1 MTTDLRSELVEGRL
15 EPDVLRPELRNLRPE
30 PHAPRS
36 EPHTLRPELAEGR
49 ASTGAVLSLSKGSAR
64 MSLVV
69 QSASGLLSIFNQTG
83 ILNPADVH
91 TAETVCRIGQE
102 PDEKVKL
109 ALALTVRALR
119 NGSVCID
126 LRTVQTTAFDG
137 TEAATDLAALPWPDP
152 DEWLTA
158 IQVSPLV
165 AVGADQPS
173 GRPLRLAGGLLYL
186 ERYWQQEE
194 LVRVQ
199 LQHRFMAPAPEID
212 KSRLSAALQ
221 RLFDHEGLAP
231 GEPDRQQLAA
241 AVSALG
247 RVTVLAGGPGTGK
260 TTTVARL
267 LALLRDQPGPALRVA
282 LAAPTGKAAA
292 RLEEAIRAAATHLE
306 HQDRERLGDV
316 TASTLHRLLGW
327 LPSNRSR
334 FRHDANNH
342 LPHDV
347 VIVDEMSMVSLT
359 MMARLL
365 EAVRPSARLI
375 LVGDPDQLS
384 SVEAGAVLADIA
396 RAPGPSDGDL
406 GRRLV
411 ELGLLAEGQP
421 APVHGVVQLTRTWRF
436 GGAIDALA
444 RAIRAADA
452 DAAIEVLRSGA
463 SDMHFSE
470 IDLEAAPTEASAR
483 VLAGMAAQVREA
495 GIAMLSAAR
504 AGDEEAALAALDR
517 HRLLCGHQHGPYGV
531 LRWGLEVERWL
542 SESIPGY
549 AEDGEWYVGRPLL
562 VTANDY
568 EMSLYNGDT
577 GVIVQKPDGVRAA
590 FVRGA
595 AAKLYPPV
603 RLDAIQTVH
612 AMTVHRAQGSQ
623 FDTVSFVVPPP
634 DSPLL
639 TRELL
644 YTAVTRARHQV
655 LLIGSEEAIRRAVLR
670 PANRASGLRHRL
682 AGVADLSASVVAPTT
697 THADN
702 SG

>member
-1 MTTDLRSELVEGRL
+1 MSTLLYAKPVETRPPTESGRS
-15 EPDVLRPELRNLRPE
+15 
-30 PHAPRS
+30 S
-36 EPHTLRPELAEGR
+36 FTLTSGPADRELAVQ
-49 ASTGAVLSLSKGSAR
+49 GAT
-64 MSLVV
+64 
-69 QSASGLLSIFNQTG
+69 GLLSVFDQAG
-83 ILNPADVH
+83 ILNSADVH

-102 PDEKVKL
+102 ADERVRL

-126 LRTVQTTAFDG
+126 LQTVRTTAFD
-137 TEAATDLAALPWPDP
+137 EAEATIHLAALPWPDP
-152 DEWLTA
+152 LQWVA
-158 IQVSPLV
+158 AVQASRLV
-165 AVGADQPS
+165 ADGAGQPG
-173 GRPLRLAGGLLYL
+173 GRPLRFAGGLLYL

-194 LVRVQ
+194 LVRLQ
-199 LQHRFMAPAPEID
+199 LQRRFAAPAPDID
-212 KSRLSAALQ
+212 QSRLSHALQ

-231 GEPDRQQLAA
+231 DEPDRQQLAA

-267 LALLRDQPGPALRVA
+267 LALLQDQPGPALRVA

-292 RLEEAIRAAATHLE
+292 RLEEAVRDAAAHLAPE
-306 HQDRERLGDV
+306 DQERLGDLS
-316 TASTLHRLLGW
+316 ASTLHRLLGW

-334 FRHDANNH
+334 FRHDATNH

-396 RAPGPSDGDL
+396 RAPGVPDADL

-411 ELGLLAEGQP
+411 ELGLMADGEP

-452 DAAIEVLRSGA
+452 ETAIDILHSGA
-463 SDMHFSE
+463 SDVQFSE
-470 IDLEAAPTEASAR
+470 VDLESAATEASAR
-483 VLAGMAAQVREA
+483 ALAGMAAHVREA
-495 GIAMLSAAR
+495 GIGMFAA
-504 AGDEEAALAALDR
+504 AKSGNVDHALAALDR
-517 HRLLCGHQHGPYGV
+517 HRLLCAHQRGPYGV
-531 LRWGLEVERWL
+531 LRWSLEVERWL
-542 SESIPGY
+542 SESIAGY

-577 GVIVQKPDGVRAA
+577 GVIVQMPDGVRAA
-590 FVRGA
+590 FARGA

-623 FDTVSFVVPPP
+623 FDSVSFVVPPP

-639 TRELL
+639 TRELV
-644 YTAVTRARHQV
+644 YTAVTRARRQV

-682 AGVADLSASVVAPTT
+682 AGERIHPPRVT
-697 THADN
+697 
-702 SG
+702 

>member
-1 MTTDLRSELVEGRL
+1 MSIQS
-15 EPDVLRPELRNLRPE
+15 NL
-30 PHAPRS
+30 
-36 EPHTLRPELAEGR
+36 
-49 ASTGAVLSLSKGSAR
+49 AVGVADR
-64 MSLVV
+64 VLVV
-69 QSASGLLSIFNQTG
+69 QAASGLLAAFSEAG
-83 ILNPADVH
+83 VLNAADIHTADV
-91 TAETVCRIGQE
+91 VCRIGRD
-102 PDEKVKL
+102 PDERVRL

-126 LRTVQTTAFDG
+126 LRTVHTTAFDEV
-137 TEAATDLAALPWPDP
+137 EAAIDVAALPWPDP
-152 DEWLTA
+152 GEWIA
-158 IQVSPLV
+158 ACKASSLV
-165 AVGADQPS
+165 ADGADQPG

-199 LQHRFMAPAPEID
+199 LQRRFAAPAPEID
-212 KSRLSAALQ
+212 HARLSAALS
-221 RLFDHEGLAP
+221 RLFDHKGLAP
-231 GEPDRQQLAA
+231 GEADRQQLAA

-247 RVTVLAGGPGTGK
+247 RVSVLAGGPGTGK
-260 TTTVARL
+260 TTTVAKL
-267 LALLRDQPGPALRVA
+267 LALLRDQPGPALRIA

-292 RLEEAIRAAATHLE
+292 RLEEAVRAATSQLNPE
-306 HQDRERLGDV
+306 DQRRLGEV

-334 FRHDANNH
+334 FRHDAANQ

-359 MMARLL
+359 LMARLL
-365 EAVRPSARLI
+365 EAVRPSARLV

-396 RAPGPSDGDL
+396 RAPGPPDADL
-406 GRRLV
+406 GQRLI
-411 ELGLLAEGQP
+411 ELGLIADHQT
-421 APVHGVVQLTRTWRF
+421 APVHGVVQLTHTWRF

-452 DAAIEVLRSGA
+452 DGAIAVLRSGA
-463 SDMHFSE
+463 SDVHFGE
-470 IDLEAAPTEASAR
+470 IDLEAEPTKATAR
-483 VLAGMAAQVREA
+483 ALGGMAAQVRA
-495 GIAMLSAAR
+495 TGVAMLDAAR
-504 AGDEEAALAALDR
+504 SGDVTGALAALDR
-517 HRLLCGHQHGPYGV
+517 HRLLCAHRRGPYGV

-542 SESIPGY
+542 AEAIPGY
-549 AEDGEWYVGRPLL
+549 GEDGEWYVGRPLL

-577 GVIVQKPDGVRAA
+577 GAIVETPNGIRAA
-590 FVRGA
+590 FARGA
-595 AAKLYPPV
+595 AAKLFSPV

-623 FDTVSFVVPPP
+623 FDSVSFVMPPP
-634 DSPLL
+634 NSPLL

-644 YTAVTRARHQV
+644 YTAVTRARRNV
-655 LLIGSEEAIRRAVLR
+655 LLIGSEEAIRRAVQR

-682 AGVADLSASVVAPTT
+682 AAQDELRWNRGLERGLALPPGLN
-697 THADN
+697 HAGCN
-702 SG
+702 GAVPG

>member
-1 MTTDLRSELVEGRL
+1 MTTQLDFYREIVPKPIELRTLPTDVRPELVEG
-15 EPDVLRPELRNLRPE
+15 P
-30 PHAPRS
+30 
-36 EPHTLRPELAEGR
+36 
-49 ASTGAVLSLSKGSAR
+49 ASTSSDRRL
-64 MSLVV
+64 V
-69 QSASGLLSIFNQTG
+69 QSASGLLSIFYHAG

-91 TAETVCRIGQE
+91 TAETVCRIGHE
-102 PDEKVKL
+102 ADENVRL

-119 NGSVCID
+119 KGSVCID
-126 LRTVQTTAFDG
+126 LSTVRDTAFDEVEG
-137 TEAATDLAALPWPDP
+137 SIDLDTLPWPDP
-152 DEWLTA
+152 GRWMAA
-158 IQVSPLV
+158 IQASPLV
-165 AVGADQPS
+165 ADGADQAG

-194 LVRVQ
+194 LVRIQ
-199 LQHRFMAPAPEID
+199 LQQRFSAAAPEID
-212 KSRLSAALQ
+212 KLRLSAALQ
-221 RLFDHEGLAP
+221 RLFDHEGLAD
-231 GEPDRQQLAA
+231 GEADRQQLAA

-267 LALLRDQPGPALRVA
+267 LALLQDQPGPALRVA

-292 RLEEAIRAAATHLE
+292 RLEEAVRAATAQLGPA
-306 HQDRERLGDV
+306 DRERLGDL

-334 FRHDANNH
+334 FRYNATNH

-384 SVEAGAVLADIA
+384 SVEAGAVLADIVL
-396 RAPGPSDGDL
+396 APGAPDTDL
-406 GRRLV
+406 GGLLI
-411 ELGLLAEGQP
+411 ELGLIAEAER
-421 APVHGVVQLTRTWRF
+421 APVHGVVQLSHTWRF
-436 GGAIDALA
+436 DGAIEALA

-452 DAAIEVLRSGA
+452 DTAIDVLRSGA
-463 SDMHFSE
+463 SDVHFSE
-470 IDLEAAPTEASAR
+470 VDLESAATETSVHA
-483 VLAGMAAQVREA
+483 LAGMAAQVREA
-495 GIAMLSAAR
+495 GIAMLQAATSE
-504 AGDEEAALAALDR
+504 DTTAALAALDR
-517 HRLLCGHQHGPYGV
+517 HRLLCAHQHGPYGV

-542 SESIPGY
+542 TESIPGY

-577 GVIVQKPDGVRAA
+577 GVIVQTPEGVRAA
-590 FVRGA
+590 FARGA
-595 AAKLYPPV
+595 GAKLYPPV

-644 YTAVTRARHQV
+644 YTAVTRARRQV
-655 LLIGSEEAIRRAVLR
+655 NLIGSEQAVRRAVSR

-682 AGVADLSASVVAPTT
+682 ATAGRAGD
-697 THADN
+697 
-702 SG
+702 

>member
-1 MTTDLRSELVEGRL
+1 MSIQSSKFLARGATPLDQRALV
-15 EPDVLRPELRNLRPE
+15 
-30 PHAPRS
+30 S
-36 EPHTLRPELAEGR
+36 QT
-49 ASTGAVLSLSKGSAR
+49 
-64 MSLVV
+64 
-69 QSASGLLSIFNQTG
+69 ASGLLAVFNRAG

-91 TAETVCRIGQE
+91 TADVVCRIGRDV
-102 PDEKVKL
+102 DERVRL

-119 NGSVCID
+119 NGSICID
-126 LRTVQTTAFDG
+126 LKSVHTTAFD
-137 TEAATDLAALPWPDP
+137 EAEVVIDISSLPWPESE
-152 DEWLTA
+152 EWIA
-158 IQVSPLV
+158 ACKASPLV
-165 AVGADQPS
+165 SDGADKPS

-194 LVRVQ
+194 VVRVQ
-199 LQHRFMAPAPEID
+199 LQRRFAASAPDID
-212 KSRLSAALQ
+212 QSRLAAALP

-231 GEPDRQQLAA
+231 GEADRQELAV

-247 RVTVLAGGPGTGK
+247 RVSVLAGGPGTGK

-267 LALLRDQPGPALRVA
+267 LALLRDQPGPALRIA

-292 RLEEAIRAAATHLE
+292 RLEEAVRAAAAQLE
-306 HQDRERLGDV
+306 PEDQHRLGDL

-334 FRHDANNH
+334 FRHDATNQ

-359 MMARLL
+359 LMARLL
-365 EAVRPSARLI
+365 EAVRPSARLV

-396 RAPGPSDGDL
+396 LAPGTPDADL

-411 ELGLLAEGQP
+411 ELGLITDPEQ
-421 APVHGVVQLTRTWRF
+421 APVHGVAQLTHTWRF

-452 DAAIEVLRSGA
+452 DAAVAVLRSGA
-463 SDMHFSE
+463 SDVQFHE
-470 IDLEAAPTEASAR
+470 IDLDATSTEASSRALR
-483 VLAGMAAQVREA
+483 GMAAQVRTA
-495 GIAMLSAAR
+495 GVAMLDAAR
-504 AGDEEAALAALDR
+504 AGDVAGALAALDR
-517 HRLLCGHQHGPYGV
+517 HRLLCAHRRGPYGV

-542 SESIPGY
+542 ADAIPGY
-549 AEDGEWYVGRPLL
+549 GEDGEWYVGRPLL
-562 VTANDY
+562 ITANDY

-577 GVIVQKPDGVRAA
+577 GVIVETPDGVRAA
-590 FVRGA
+590 FARGA
-595 AAKLYPPV
+595 AAKLFPPV

-623 FDTVSFVVPPP
+623 FDSVSFVLPPP

-644 YTAVTRARHQV
+644 YTAVTRARRYV
-655 LLIGSEEAIRRAVLR
+655 LIIGSEEAIRRAVQR

-682 AGVADLSASVVAPTT
+682 ATDLSANIVARTT
-697 THADN
+697 TYADN

>member
-1 MTTDLRSELVEGRL
+1 MTTLLHPGPVEAR
-15 EPDVLRPELRNLRPE
+15 RP
-30 PHAPRS
+30 
-36 EPHTLRPELAEGR
+36 
-49 ASTGAVLSLSKGSAR
+49 STGSGRNASGLAAGTAHR
-64 MSLVV
+64 ELVV
-69 QSASGLLSIFNQTG
+69 QSASGLLSIFNQAG

-91 TAETVCRIGQE
+91 TAETVCRIGHE
-102 PDEKVKL
+102 ADEKVEL
-109 ALALTVRALR
+109 ALGLTVRALR

-126 LRTVQTTAFDG
+126 LNTVRTTAFDEA
-137 TEAATDLAALPWPDP
+137 EAAIDLAALPWPDP
-152 DEWLTA
+152 EEWLTA
-158 IQVSPLV
+158 IQASRLV
-165 AVGADQPS
+165 AVGAQQPS

-199 LQHRFMAPAPEID
+199 LQQRFSAPALEID
-212 KSRLSAALQ
+212 MSRLSTALQ
-221 RLFDHEGLAP
+221 RLFDHEGLTP

-241 AVSALG
+241 AVSALS
-247 RVTVLAGGPGTGK
+247 RVAVLAGGPGTGK

-267 LALLRDQPGPALRVA
+267 LALLRDQPGPTLRVA

-292 RLEEAIRAAATHLE
+292 RLEEAVRAAAAHIE
-306 HQDRERLGDV
+306 PQDRDRLGDL

-334 FRHDANNH
+334 FSHDASNR

-396 RAPGPSDGDL
+396 RAPGPSDVGL
-406 GRRLV
+406 GRQLV
-411 ELGLLAEGQP
+411 ELGLIADTEP
-421 APVHGVVQLTRTWRF
+421 APVHGVVHLTRTWRF

-452 DAAIEVLRSGA
+452 DAAIEVLRSGH
-463 SDMHFSE
+463 SDVQFSE
-470 IDLEAAPTEASAR
+470 VDLESTPTEASAR
-483 VLAGMAAQVREA
+483 VLAGMAAEVREA
-495 GIAMLSAAR
+495 GIAMLTAAR
-504 AGDEEAALAALDR
+504 AGDEAGALAALDR
-517 HRLLCGHQHGPYGV
+517 HRLLCGHQRGPYGV

-542 SESIPGY
+542 SESITGY

-590 FVRGA
+590 FARGA

-644 YTAVTRARHQV
+644 YTAVTRARHKV

-682 AGVADLSASVVAPTT
+682 AD
-697 THADN
+697 
-702 SG
+702 

>member
-1 MTTDLRSELVEGRL
+1 MTTLLHPELVHIDPALVQGR
-15 EPDVLRPELRNLRPE
+15 
-30 PHAPRS
+30 H
-36 EPHTLRPELAEGR
+36 
-49 ASTGAVLSLSKGSAR
+49 STSSKLS
-64 MSLVV
+64 SLGLVAGTSDRDIVV
-69 QSASGLLSIFNQTG
+69 QSASGLLSVFNAAG

-91 TAETVCRIGQE
+91 TAETACRIGHE
-102 PDEKVKL
+102 TDETVRL

-126 LRTVQTTAFDG
+126 LRTVRGTAFDEA
-137 TEAATDLAALPWPDP
+137 EAAVDITALPWPQP
-152 DEWLTA
+152 DEWIA
-158 IQVSPLV
+158 ACKASPLV
-165 AVGADQPS
+165 ADGADQP
-173 GRPLRLAGGLLYL
+173 GGKPLRLASGLLYL

-199 LQHRFMAPAPEID
+199 LQRRFAAPPPEID
-212 KSRLSAALQ
+212 KPRLSAALQ
-221 RLFDHEGLAP
+221 RLFDHEGLAAD
-231 GEPDRQQLAA
+231 EQDRQQLAA

-247 RVTVLAGGPGTGK
+247 RVSVLAGGPGTGK

-267 LALLRDQPGPALRVA
+267 LAILRDQPGPALRVA

-292 RLEEAIRAAATHLE
+292 RLEEAVRAAAAQLE
-306 HQDRERLGDV
+306 LQDQHRLGDL

-334 FRHDANNH
+334 FRHDAANQ

-365 EAVRPSARLI
+365 EAVRPTARLI

-396 RAPGPSDGDL
+396 RAPGQSDVDL
-406 GRRLV
+406 VRRLV
-411 ELGLLAEGQP
+411 DLGLITDGDS
-421 APVHGVVQLTRTWRF
+421 APVHGVVQLMHTWRF

-452 DAAIEVLRSGA
+452 DAVIEVLRSGA
-463 SDMHFSE
+463 ADVQFRE
-470 IDLEAAPTEASAR
+470 VDLEAAPTDASAR
-483 VLAGMAAQVREA
+483 ALTGMAAQVREA
-495 GIAMLSAAR
+495 GVAMLDAAR
-504 AGDEEAALAALDR
+504 SGDVTGALAALDR
-517 HRLLCGHQHGPYGV
+517 HRLLCAHRRGPYGV
-531 LRWGLEVERWL
+531 LRWGSEVERWL
-542 SESIPGY
+542 GESIPGY
-549 AEDGEWYVGRPLL
+549 GEDGEWYLGRPLL
-562 VTANDY
+562 ITANDY

-577 GVIVQKPDGVRAA
+577 GVIVQTPAGVRAA
-590 FVRGA
+590 FARGA
-595 AAKLYPPV
+595 APALYPPV

-623 FDTVSFVVPPP
+623 FNTVSFVVPPP

-644 YTAVTRARHQV
+644 YTAVTRARRQV
-655 LLIGSEEAIRRAVLR
+655 NLIGSEEAIRRAVLR

-682 AGVADLSASVVAPTT
+682 ASISEAS
-697 THADN
+697 D
-702 SG
+702 

>member
-1 MTTDLRSELVEGRL
+1 MTTLLRREAGSLG
-15 EPDVLRPELRNLRPE
+15 PEARSLRPE
-30 PHAPRS
+30 PV
-36 EPHTLRPELAEGR
+36 EGR
-49 ASTGAVLSLSKGSAR
+49 ASTSSALTEVQGAY
-64 MSLVV
+64 
-69 QSASGLLSIFNQTG
+69 GLLAVFNQAG

-91 TAETVCRIGQE
+91 AAQTVCRIGHE
-102 PDEKVKL
+102 TDEDVRL

-126 LRTVQTTAFDG
+126 LRTVHATAFDDAE
-137 TEAATDLAALPWPDP
+137 TEIDITALPWPQP
-152 DEWLTA
+152 DEWIA
-158 IQVSPLV
+158 ACNASRLV
-165 AVGADQPS
+165 ADGTDQP
-173 GRPLRLAGGLLYL
+173 GGKPLRLAGGLLYL

-199 LQHRFMAPAPEID
+199 LQQRFAAPLPEID
-212 KSRLSAALQ
+212 QTRLSTALR

-231 GEPDRQQLAA
+231 DEQDRQQLAA

-267 LALLRDQPGPALRVA
+267 LAILRDQPEPALRIA

-292 RLEEAIRAAATHLE
+292 RLEEAVRAAAAQLAP
-306 HQDRERLGDV
+306 QDQHRLGDL

-334 FRHDANNH
+334 FRHDATNQ

-396 RAPGPSDGDL
+396 RAPGLADADL
-406 GRRLV
+406 GRRLLD
-411 ELGLLAEGQP
+411 LGLIRDTDP
-421 APVHGVVQLTRTWRF
+421 APVHGVVQLTHTWRF

-444 RAIRAADA
+444 QTIRTADA

-463 SDMHFSE
+463 DDVQFRE
-470 IDLEAAPTEASAR
+470 VDLESAAAESSAR
-483 VLAGMAAQVREA
+483 ALAGMAAQVRKA
-495 GIAMLSAAR
+495 GEAMLTAAKCGDV
-504 AGDEEAALAALDR
+504 AGALAALDQ
-517 HRLLCGHQHGPYGV
+517 HRLLCAHRRGPYGV
-531 LRWGLEVERWL
+531 LRWGLELERWL
-542 SESIPGY
+542 TESIPGY
-549 AEDGEWYVGRPLL
+549 GEDGEWYVGRPLL

-577 GVIVQKPDGVRAA
+577 GVIVDTPAGVRAA
-590 FVRGA
+590 FARGA
-595 AAKLYPPV
+595 APALYPPV

-644 YTAVTRARHQV
+644 YTAVTRARRQV
-655 LLIGSEEAIRRAVLR
+655 NLLGSEEAIRRAVLR

-682 AGVADLSASVVAPTT
+682 TAGADLSAPVAAPTT
-697 THADN
+697 THANN
-702 SG
+702 SA

>member
-1 MTTDLRSELVEGRL
+1 MSTLLHPARVEAVKLRL
-15 EPDVLRPELRNLRPE
+15 ERVTLRPE
-30 PHAPRS
+30 PV
-36 EPHTLRPELAEGR
+36 EGH
-49 ASTGAVLSLSKGSAR
+49 ASTTSAGRSL
-64 MSLVV
+64 LV
-69 QSASGLLSIFNQTG
+69 QGASGLLSVFNEAG
-83 ILNPADVH
+83 ILNAADVH
-91 TAETVCRIGQE
+91 TAKTVCRIGHE
-102 PDEKVKL
+102 ADETVRL

-126 LRTVQTTAFDG
+126 LHTVRNTAFDE
-137 TEAATDLAALPWPDP
+137 TEAAIDLAALPWPDP
-152 DEWLTA
+152 EEWFAA
-158 IQVSPLV
+158 IQASPLV
-165 AVGADQPS
+165 ADGVDQPS
-173 GRPLRLAGGLLYL
+173 GRPLRLADGLLYL

-194 LVRVQ
+194 LVRLQ
-199 LQHRFMAPAPEID
+199 LQRRFAAPVPEID
-212 KSRLSAALQ
+212 QARLSAAMH

-231 GEPDRQQLAA
+231 GEADGQQLAA

-247 RVTVLAGGPGTGK
+247 SVTVLAGGPGTGK

-292 RLEEAIRAAATHLE
+292 RLEEAVRAAAAQLE
-306 HQDRERLGDV
+306 PEDRARLGDV

-334 FRHDANNH
+334 FRHDASNH

-396 RAPGPSDGDL
+396 RAPGLPDADL

-411 ELGLLAEGQP
+411 QLGLITETEP
-421 APVHGVVQLTRTWRF
+421 APAHGVVQLTHTWRF
-436 GGAIDALA
+436 GGGIDALA
-444 RAIRAADA
+444 RAIRSADA
-452 DAAIEVLRSGA
+452 DTAIDVLRSGA
-463 SDMHFSE
+463 SDVHFSE
-470 IDLEAAPTEASAR
+470 VDLESAATEASAAA
-483 VLAGMAAQVREA
+483 LAGMAGQVRA
-495 GIAMLSAAR
+495 DGIAMLDAAR
-504 AGDEEAALAALDR
+504 SGDDAGALAALDR
-517 HRLLCGHQHGPYGV
+517 HRLLCGHQRGPYGV
-531 LRWGLEVERWL
+531 RRWGLEVERWL
-542 SESIPGY
+542 TEAIPGY

-577 GVIVQKPDGVRAA
+577 GVIVQTPDGVRAA
-590 FVRGA
+590 FARGA

-644 YTAVTRARHQV
+644 YTAVTRARRHV
-655 LLIGSEEAIRRAVLR
+655 NLIGTEEAIRRAVLR

-682 AGVADLSASVVAPTT
+682 A
-697 THADN
+697 
-702 SG
+702 

>member
-1 MTTDLRSELVEGRL
+1 MSTLVSTKPVGTGQSTGSGHGFPTVAVGVADRELVVHG
-15 EPDVLRPELRNLRPE
+15 
-30 PHAPRS
+30 
-36 EPHTLRPELAEGR
+36 
-49 ASTGAVLSLSKGSAR
+49 
-64 MSLVV
+64 
-69 QSASGLLSIFNQTG
+69 ASGLLSDFNRAG
-83 ILNPADVH
+83 ILNTADVH

-102 PDEKVKL
+102 ADETVRL

-119 NGSVCID
+119 NGSVCIE
-126 LRTVQTTAFDG
+126 LHAVHHTAFD
-137 TEAATDLAALPWPDP
+137 EADAAIDLAALPWPDP
-152 DEWLTA
+152 QDWLA
-158 IQVSPLV
+158 AMVASPLV
-165 AVGADQPS
+165 AIGPDEAS
-173 GRPLRLAGGLLYL
+173 GRPLRLAGSLLYL

-194 LVRVQ
+194 LVRVE
-199 LQHRFMAPAPEID
+199 LRRRFTAPAPEID
-212 KSRLSAALQ
+212 QSRLSDALQ
-221 RLFDHEGLAP
+221 RLFDHAGLAP

-267 LALLRDQPGPALRVA
+267 LALLRDQHGPALRVA

-292 RLEEAIRAAATHLE
+292 RLEEAVRAAAAHLAPE
-306 HQDRERLGDV
+306 DQQRLGDI

-334 FRHDANNH
+334 FRHDATNH

-396 RAPGPSDGDL
+396 RASGKDADL

-411 ELGLLAEGQP
+411 ELGLIAEGDP
-421 APVHGVVQLTRTWRF
+421 APVHGVVQLMRTWRF

-444 RAIRAADA
+444 RAIRAADG
-452 DAAIEVLRSGA
+452 DTAIDILRSGA
-463 SDMHFSE
+463 DDVQFSE
-470 IDLEAAPTEASAR
+470 LDLESAAIETSAR
-483 VLAGMAAQVREA
+483 AFAGMAGHVREA
-495 GIAMLSAAR
+495 GISMLTAAR
-504 AGDEEAALAALDR
+504 AGEVEDALAALDR
-517 HRLLCGHQHGPYGV
+517 HRLLCAHQRGPYGV

-549 AEDGEWYVGRPLL
+549 AGDGEWYVGRPLL

-577 GVIVQKPDGVRAA
+577 GVIVQTADGERAA
-590 FVRGA
+590 FARGA

-623 FDTVSFVVPPP
+623 FDSVSFVVPPP

-655 LLIGSEEAIRRAVLR
+655 LLIGSEEAIRRAILR
-670 PANRASGLRHRL
+670 PANRASGLRNRL
-682 AGVADLSASVVAPTT
+682 TSAAETGDQPRI
-697 THADN
+697 ARRRAKEE
-702 SG
+702 

>member
-1 MTTDLRSELVEGRL
+1 MTQ
-15 EPDVLRPELRNLRPE
+15 LRPELF
-30 PHAPRS
+30 
-36 EPHTLRPELAEGR
+36 EGR
-49 ASTGAVLSLSKGSAR
+49 ASTVPDR
-64 MSLVV
+64 NLVV
-69 QSASGLLSIFNQTG
+69 QGARGLLAVFNQAG
-83 ILNPADVH
+83 LLNPADLH

-102 PDEKVKL
+102 LDERVRL

-126 LRTVQTTAFDG
+126 LRTVDTTAFDEA
-137 TEAATDLAALPWPDP
+137 EAAIDIAELPWPQP
-152 DEWLTA
+152 DEWIA
-158 IQVSPLV
+158 ACQASRLV
-165 AVGADQPS
+165 ADGAELPG

-194 LVRVQ
+194 LVRIE
-199 LQHRFMAPAPEID
+199 LQQRFAAPPPEID
-212 KSRLSAALQ
+212 QRRLSAALQ

-231 GEPDRQQLAA
+231 GEADRQQLAV

-247 RVTVLAGGPGTGK
+247 RVSVLAGGPGTGK

-267 LALLRDQPGPALRVA
+267 LALLRDQPGPALRIA

-292 RLEEAIRAAATHLE
+292 RLEEAVRAATAQL
-306 HQDRERLGDV
+306 DREDQRRLGDLS
-316 TASTLHRLLGW
+316 ASTLHRLLGW

-334 FRHDANNH
+334 FRHDASNQ

-365 EAVRPSARLI
+365 EAVRPSARLV

-396 RAPGPSDGDL
+396 RAPGPPDADL
-406 GRRLV
+406 GHRLT
-411 ELGLLAEGQP
+411 ELGLIAGGAP
-421 APVHGVVQLTRTWRF
+421 APVHGVVQLTHTWRF

-444 RAIRAADA
+444 RAIRTADA
-452 DAAIEVLRSGA
+452 DAAVAVLRSGA
-463 SDMHFSE
+463 SDVLFRE
-470 IDLEAAPTEASAR
+470 VDLESAAPETAASA
-483 VLAGMAAQVREA
+483 LADMAAQVRTA
-495 GIAMLSAAR
+495 GVAMFEAAR
-504 AGDEEAALAALDR
+504 SGEVQKALAALDR
-517 HRLLCGHQHGPYGV
+517 HRLLCAHRRGPYGV
-531 LRWGLEVERWL
+531 MRWGLEAERWL
-542 SESIPGY
+542 AESIPGY
-549 AEDGEWYVGRPLL
+549 GEDGEWYLGRPLL

-577 GVIVQKPDGVRAA
+577 GVIVETPAGVRAA
-590 FVRGA
+590 FARGA
-595 AAKLYPPV
+595 APALYPPV

-623 FDTVSFVVPPP
+623 FDAVSFVVPPAE
-634 DSPLL
+634 SPLL

-644 YTAVTRARHQV
+644 YTAVTRARRQV
-655 LLIGSEEAIRRAVLR
+655 LLIGSEESVRRAVLR

-682 AGVADLSASVVAPTT
+682 AQPAKQGIEPRITRRRAEEE
-697 THADN
+697 
-702 SG
+702 

>member
-1 MTTDLRSELVEGRL
+1 MTIQARPLPVNLRTELV
-15 EPDVLRPELRNLRPE
+15 NLGLKSAKVRDE
-30 PHAPRS
+30 AGG
-36 EPHTLRPELAEGR
+36 GR
-49 ASTGAVLSLSKGSAR
+49 ASTTPAR
-64 MSLVV
+64 MPLMV
-69 QSASGLLSIFNQTG
+69 QSTSGLLSIFNQAG
-83 ILNPADVH
+83 ILNAADVH
-91 TAETVCRIGQE
+91 TAETVCRIGHE
-102 PDEKVKL
+102 ADERVRL

-126 LRTVQTTAFDG
+126 LDTVRNTAFDE
-137 TEAATDLAALPWPDP
+137 TEAAVDLAVLPWPHP
-152 DEWLTA
+152 EEWISA
-158 IQVSPLV
+158 VQASALV
-165 AVGADQPS
+165 ADGADQPT
-173 GRPLRLAGGLLYL
+173 GRPLRLASGLLYL

-194 LVRVQ
+194 LVRLQ
-199 LQHRFMAPAPEID
+199 LQRRFTAQAPEID
-212 KSRLSAALQ
+212 EGRLSAALH
-221 RLFDHEGLAP
+221 RLFDHDGLAL
-231 GEPDRQQLAA
+231 GEADSQQLAA
-241 AVSALG
+241 AVSAMG
-247 RVTVLAGGPGTGK
+247 SVTVLAGGPGTGK

-267 LALLRDQPGPALRVA
+267 LAILRDQPGPVLRVA

-292 RLEEAIRAAATHLE
+292 RLEEAVRAAAAHLE
-306 HQDRERLGDV
+306 PEDRERLGDLR
-316 TASTLHRLLGW
+316 AATLHRLLGW

-334 FRHDANNH
+334 FRHDASNH

-396 RAPGPSDGDL
+396 RAPGVPDADL

-411 ELGLLAEGQP
+411 EFGLLAEGAP
-421 APVHGVVQLTRTWRF
+421 APVHGVVQLTHTWRF
-436 GGAIDALA
+436 GGGIDALA

-452 DAAIEVLRSGA
+452 DTAIQVLRSGA
-463 SDMHFSE
+463 QDVRFSE
-470 IDLEAAPTEASAR
+470 VDLESAPTEASAR
-483 VLAGMAAQVREA
+483 ALAGMTGQVREA
-495 GIAMLSAAR
+495 GIAMLEAAR
-504 AGDEEAALAALDR
+504 SGDDAAALAALDR
-517 HRLLCGHQHGPYGV
+517 HRLLCAHQRGPYGV

-542 SESIPGY
+542 AESIPGY

-577 GVIVQKPDGVRAA
+577 GVIVRTPDGVRAA
-590 FVRGA
+590 FARGA

-623 FDTVSFVVPPP
+623 FETVSFVVPPP
-634 DSPLL
+634 ESPLL

-644 YTAVTRARHQV
+644 YTAVTRARRQV
-655 LLIGSEEAIRRAVLR
+655 LLIGSEQAIRRAVLR

-682 AGVADLSASVVAPTT
+682 APT
-697 THADN
+697 
-702 SG
+702 GEE